1 MHNDV
6 QSRADQRVEERNMD
20 EQVSQPQHAA
30 SNEASGARK
39 GRAISMRRGSP
50 VAIGLTALIVASLGY
65 MSYRVIWPNEPPP
78 MQRSG
83 RRGAI
88 AGPQPVAVAT
98 VARGDIKIVRHGLL
112 GTVTPIANVT
122 VKTQLSGYLTDV
134 GFKEGQFVQ
143 KGDFLAQ
150 IDPRPYEAQKA
161 QYEGQLL
168 RDQGL
173 LDQARDDL
181 RRYQSLK
188 KLDSISRQQADN
200 QIWIVKQYEGSVKAD
215 QALVDNQ
222 TLNLTYARIVSP
234 IAGRVGLR
242 KIDAGSY
249 VATQD
254 AIALVAQIDPI
265 SVIFGVPEDYIP
277 DIARAQKKN
286 GALEVIAFDRSDTKK
301 LATGRLQTLDNTID
315 PATGM
320 VSGRAE
326 FQNTDESLYPNQFV
340 NIHLLVDVRE
350 NALTLPKT
358 AIRTGATGRFVYKVT
373 DENRVVMQHVVPAG
387 GENYDDVAGYNDGRV
402 EILQGLAEG
411 DRVVIDGADRLRD
424 GAEVKVAELGDHDR
438 RGASEGSRPR
448 RSEQNEQPS
457 ERRVDPE
464 LANERRQRRQ
474 APQAQ

>member
-1 MHNDV
+1 
-6 QSRADQRVEERNMD
+6 MD
-20 EQVSQPQHAA
+20 EQVSQHEPDAHAA
-30 SNEASGARK
+30 TFGARK
-39 GRAISMRRGSP
+39 GLIYVTRGRSP
-50 VAIGLTALIVASLGY
+50 VAIGLAALIVVSLGY
-65 MSYRVIWPNEPPP
+65 MSYRVIWPKDPPI
-78 MQRSG
+78 QKSG
-83 RRGAI
+83 RRGASG
-88 AGPQPVAVAT
+88 APQPVAVAT
-98 VARGDIKIVRHGLL
+98 VARADIKIVRHGLL

-122 VKTQLSGYLTDV
+122 VKTQLGGYLTEV

-188 KLDSISRQQADN
+188 KLDSIARQQAEN
-200 QIWIVKQYEGSVKAD
+200 QVWVVKQYEGAVKSD

-242 KIDAGSY
+242 KVDAGSY

-254 AIALVAQIDPI
+254 ALALVAQIDPI

-277 DIARAQKKN
+277 DILRAQKKN
-286 GALEVIAFDRSDTKK
+286 GALEAIAFDRSDTKQ
-301 LATGRLQTLDNTID
+301 LAIGRLQTLDNTID
-315 PATGM
+315 PSTGM

-326 FQNTDESLYPNQFV
+326 FSNRDEKLYPNQFV

-350 NALTLPKT
+350 QALTVPKI
-358 AIRTGATGRFVYKVT
+358 AVRKGAAGLFVYKAT
-373 DENRVVMQHVVPAG
+373 GENRIVMQTVALAG
-387 GENYDDVAGYNDGRV
+387 GESYDDVAGYNDGLV
-402 EILQGLAEG
+402 EILQGLTEG
-411 DRVVIDGADRLRD
+411 DRVVVDGADRLR
-424 GAEVKVAELGDHDR
+424 
-438 RGASEGSRPR
+438 EGSEVTIAEGGDRDHHAPPDAARPPR
-448 RSEQNEQPS
+448 PDRPAQDAQPS
-457 ERRVDPE
+457 ERRFDPE
-464 LANERRQRRQ
+464 RARERRQRRQ
-474 APQAQ
+474 PAETQ